1 MGNKLKKVIIVIGKI
16 LLSFIFSICLVS
28 VLYIITNYYFTVRI
42 PNPEKTT
49 EERAY
54 SNQII
59 TNMEEGF
66 TYCKFDEKGF
76 NNSYPAKKD
85 SIDILLVGSSQ
96 MEGIHVPSDQNTGY
110 LLNQILPEYYTYNI
124 GISGMYLPQNINYI
138 GNAYQY
144 FSPKK
149 YILIGTNNVCLNSSE
164 LESVYNNSYKTR
176 KRLITKG
183 GYKKVVPPVLIYTFS
198 KIKDKA
204 RLWRSKSKDYFDKK
218 KNINIKQTDN
228 QNLISIQNQYFETL
242 NKFFAFAR
250 SQVPNNITLVIFYYP
265 SIKIDREG
273 KLLLNESEKNY
284 VNGFEKAC
292 KDNNIIFVNMTQEF
306 ENLYKEKHVL
316 PFGFVN
322 TRPGGGHLNVY
333 GHQVISK
340 KLAEIIQSKEG
351 GKI

>member
-1 MGNKLKKVIIVIGKI
+1 M
-16 LLSFIFSICLVS
+16 
-28 VLYIITNYYFTVRI
+28 
-42 PNPEKTT
+42 
-49 EERAY
+49 
-54 SNQII
+54 
-59 TNMEEGF
+59 
-66 TYCKFDEKGF
+66 
-76 NNSYPAKKD
+76 
-85 SIDILLVGSSQ
+85 
-96 MEGIHVPSDQNTGY
+96 
-110 LLNQILPEYYTYNI
+110 
-124 GISGMYLPQNINYI
+124 
-138 GNAYQY
+138 
-144 FSPKK
+144 
-149 YILIGTNNVCLNSSE
+149 
-164 LESVYNNSYKTR
+164 
-176 KRLITKG
+176 ITKG